1 MNQHGVGRH
10 EGTSASR
17 HKGTKARRHEGKC
30 LAIDNSFASPS
41 VPTCLRAYVPSPSSP
56 SVPPCLRAYVPSPSS
71 PSVPTCLRAYV
82 PSPSSPSVP
91 PCLRA
96 YVPSS
101 YAFTLIEL
109 LVVIGI
115 IGILVGLLIPVVGK
129 MRMSGYEV
137 STRNEILE
145 IGNACHHYYDDFRA
159 FPGPISNN
167 D

>member
-30 LAIDNSFASPS
+30 LAIDNSFA
-41 VPTCLRAYVPSPSSP
+41 
-56 SVPPCLRAYVPSPSS
+56 S